1 MPYSP
6 AGPPHRQSRRSLQ
19 KQAVLRRAAWAFSI
33 VLCMGAFVSGFVFQ
47 RHKPNEQAA
56 AQQPAPQV
64 AQEQKE
70 EALRLID
77 EAVRAKYEDRTDEAL
92 RIAQRARQIDPSVL
106 GVDILAG
113 EIAIESPDPKKRQE
127 ALPAANR
134 ALDNGED
141 TAGARLILALGT
153 WQEHDGESVAG
164 FTAKTRA
171 LRLIGEAADEFPSAP
186 ALHFFWSEMLAPS
199 GQYRDAH
206 RRIVTAMHCTQ
217 PWHSS
222 VLIARKASFA
232 SRDAEAQ
239 HNPSGSSTSH
249 RQDTMWKFD
258 PLEAG
263 AFLTAHQ
270 WDLIRAELQESPQP
284 GPIEH

>member
-1 MPYSP
+1 
-6 AGPPHRQSRRSLQ
+6 LQ

-33 VLCMGAFVSGFVFQ
+33 VLCVGAFVSGFVFQ

-92 RIAQRARQIDPSVL
+92 RIGQRARQIDPSVL

-113 EIAIESPDPKKRQE
+113 EIAIESPDPEKRQE
-127 ALPAANR
+127 ALLAANR
-134 ALDNGED
+134 ALDHGED

-153 WQEHDGESVAG
+153 WQEHDAESVAG

-199 GQYRDAH
+199 GQYRDVH
-206 RRIVTAMHCTQ
+206 RRMLTAMHCTQ

-222 VLIARKASFA
+222 VLIARKVSFA
-232 SRDAEAQ
+232 PRDAEAQ
-239 HNPSGSSTSH
+239 NNPSGSSTSP
-249 RQDTMWKFD
+249 RMDTIWRSI
-258 PLEAG
+258 PLEAR
-263 AFLTAHQ
+263 AFLTARQ
-270 WDLIRAELQESPQP
+270 WELIRAELQESPQP
-284 GPIEH
+284 GSVEK

>member
-6 AGPPHRQSRRSLQ
+6 AGPHHRQSRRSLQ

-33 VLCMGAFVSGFVFQ
+33 VLCVGAFVSGFVFQ

-56 AQQPAPQV
+56 AQLPAPQV

-77 EAVRAKYEDRTDEAL
+77 EAVRAKYEDRSDEAL

-113 EIAIESPDPKKRQE
+113 EIAIESPDPEKRQE
-127 ALPAANR
+127 ALLAANR
-134 ALDNGED
+134 ALDHGED

-153 WQEHDGESVAG
+153 WQEHDAESVAG

-206 RRIVTAMHCTQ
+206 RRMLTAMHCAQ

-239 HNPSGSSTSH
+239 HSASGSSTSPQH
-249 RQDTMWKFD
+249 DTLWRST
-258 PLEAG
+258 PLEAR
-263 AFLTAHQ
+263 AFLTARQ
-270 WDLIRAELQESPQP
+270 WELIRAELQESSQP
-284 GPIEH
+284 GPVEN